1 MTFTDNEKEA
11 IVALIDSCMATSGEP
26 IDHLGW
32 TWVDVEDLTDAGWD
46 QKSAEGT
53 FGSLVAKR
61 MIYIDP
67 MASAGAC
74 PFFIDEKKA
83 APIWKEA
90 KQCHTEGCKN
100 QAEEDYDLCHGCSY
114 NQSHRWLWGSDAP

>member
-1 MTFTDNEKEA
+1 MKYTNNEKAA
-11 IVALIDSCMATSGEP
+11 IIALVNSCMATSGEP
-26 IDHLGW
+26 IDQLGW

-61 MIYIDP
+61 IIHMDP
-67 MASAGAC
+67 MASADAC

-83 APIWKEA
+83 APIWK
-90 KQCHTEGCKN
+90 
-100 QAEEDYDLCHGCSY
+100 QA
-114 NQSHRWLWGSDAP
+114 QQVVA